1 VLVTGGAG
9 YVGSVSVEALVAAG
23 HDVLVLDDLSKGH
36 RDALPGG
43 VRLVQG
49 SYGDRAVVGQLLANT
64 PVDAVLHCAAR
75 SLVGESVVN
84 PALYYRENV
93 AGGVAF
99 LEALREAGVRRL
111 VFSSTAAVYGTPA
124 SVPIRE
130 DAVLAPIN
138 PYGETKRTF
147 EGALRWYATAY
158 GLRSVSLRYFN
169 VAGASGRNGEV
180 HAPETHL
187 IPNVL
192 AAAEGRATLTV
203 FGIDYPTP
211 DGTCIR
217 DYLHVGD
224 LARAHLLALEA
235 TSPDDPRTA
244 GDGAPA
250 GGGRTEPAGGG
261 RTEPSPADAPA
272 GSGRAAPPSDRAGAA
287 ALAINLGNG
296 GGFSVREV
304 LAAAE
309 TVVGRPIPHAIG
321 ERRAGDPPVLVADAG
336 RADEILGWRAE
347 HRDIVEI
354 VASAWAWRQ
363 AHPDG
368 YRA

>member
-1 VLVTGGAG
+1 MRVLVTGGAG

-23 HDVLVLDDLSKGH
+23 HEVVVLDDLSKGH
-36 RDALPGG
+36 RAAVAPEA
-43 VRLVQG
+43 RLVEG
-49 SYGDRAVVGQLLANT
+49 SYGDASLLSALLRDT

-75 SLVGESVVN
+75 SLVGESVAN

-93 AGGVAF
+93 AGGVVL

-124 SVPIRE
+124 TVPIRE
-130 DAVLAPIN
+130 DAVHAPIN

-147 EGALRWYATAY
+147 EGALRWYAGAY

-169 VAGASGRNGEV
+169 VAGASARNGEM
-180 HAPETHL
+180 HDPETHL

-192 AAAEGRATLTV
+192 AAVEGRGEVTV
-203 FGIDYPTP
+203 FGTDYPTA

-217 DYLHVGD
+217 DYIHVED

-235 TSPDDPRTA
+235 T
-244 GDGAPA
+244 AP
-250 GGGRTEPAGGG
+250 E
-261 RTEPSPADAPA
+261 DAT
-272 GSGRAAPPSDRAGAA
+272 DAA
-287 ALAINLGNG
+287 AAVALNLGNG

-304 LAAAE
+304 LGAVEAATGRA
-309 TVVGRPIPHAIG
+309 VPQRVGP
-321 ERRAGDPPVLVADAG
+321 RRAGDPPVLVADAS
-336 RADEILGWRAE
+336 RALAVLGWKPAHPDLE
-347 HRDIVEI
+347 EI

-363 AHPDG
+363 AHPGG
-368 YRA
+368 YGA